1 MTHAGSVTVKF
12 PAPPSVKEGTRPRN
26 PGKEH
31 AMNGHPE
38 TSLHLRPP
46 RGHALRDI
54 ALFAGLLVV
63 IAAFLAHS
71 VRF

>member
-1 MTHAGSVTVKF
+1 VTHPGSVTVKF
-12 PAPPSVKEGTRPRN
+12 LAPPSVKEGTWPRN
-26 PGKEH
+26 PGKEN
-31 AMNGHPE
+31 AMNAHPE

-46 RGHALRDI
+46 RGHALRDV
-54 ALFAGLLVV
+54 ALFASLLVV

>member
-1 MTHAGSVTVKF
+1 
-12 PAPPSVKEGTRPRN
+12 
-26 PGKEH
+26 
-31 AMNGHPE
+31 MNGHQE

-46 RGHALRDI
+46 RGHALRDV